1 MKLFIKDNKGYIVVY
16 SISIFITLGYLALS
30 GFVQIGECLY
40 ILLFNTFILVCF
52 LFFRYYKNKDV
63 YRFLDEGLN
72 NLDESFLDL
81 GNSVLGEGI
90 SNILKKEH
98 NLYEAETIKHNKAYN
113 DHLTFI
119 NQWVHQMKTPLSVI
133 QLQMQEYEGE
143 EPFDSMKVEIS
154 KLNRG
159 LNMAMYFAR
168 LDSFQ
173 KDFIVEKF
181 SLYNLVMSKVNEE
194 KQIFIK
200 NRILPKVEIDDS
212 IEVYSDVKWMKFV
225 LEQLI
230 VNGVKYSKDKGK
242 ELIIRAYDEENAA
255 KLSVIDKGVGIPK
268 KDIKRVFDPFFT
280 GENGRNFGE
289 STGMGLHIVKRICDS
304 LGHNVFIE
312 SKVSEGTTVSII
324 FKK

>member
-98 NLYEAETIKHNKAYN
+98 NLYEAETIKHNKVYN